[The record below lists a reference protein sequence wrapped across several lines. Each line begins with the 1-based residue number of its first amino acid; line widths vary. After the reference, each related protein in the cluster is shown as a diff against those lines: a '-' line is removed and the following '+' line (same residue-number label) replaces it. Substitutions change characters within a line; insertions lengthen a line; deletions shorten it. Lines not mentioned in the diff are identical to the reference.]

1 MLLLPFIPL
10 IAILINL
17 WIKEKFRIAQISVYA
32 SGITFLFSL
41 AFLLVYV
48 IKPEPTRISLIS
60 PLEFYFDALSMVML
74 TAVSGI
80 SFVVHKYAVKY
91 LQDEEGYKRFYILLD
106 LITVAILILVS
117 ADNMLLFLFSWNAI
131 GILLYLLLN
140 HNYRRK
146 ETLKYNLWTL
156 VIYKLGD
163 IPLFIALGIL
173 YVNLGTLSLSESFN
187 RLEEISSK
195 TFLLE
200 GIAFLIVLSAF
211 IKSAQIP
218 FHLWLPY
225 TMEGPT
231 PVSALMH
238 AGIVNAGGFLINRFA
253 PVFYYAD
260 FSFHIAFLVGLLT
273 AVIGSVL
280 MLVQNDI
287 KKALGYSTV
296 GQMGYMIMEAGVGA
310 FALAIYHL
318 IAHGIFK
325 ATLFMSSG
333 SIIHH
338 ARKDT
343 NIPEEE
349 IYSYLVKG
357 SLPPRRLPWLFF
369 AVITVVVPLVIVFLT
384 HRFVSEEFF
393 QFQGAIVLLFFAWI
407 TGAQVIFSIYRK
419 VSYSVAKVLLFSIIS
434 FSIVI
439 LGYVVIGHSFE
450 SFLYPDKEF
459 VKKIYQNAHINEFLF
474 DFQVFVVALII
485 AAGWFLAYY
494 ASEKRDNLSPIYQR
508 FYVRF
513 YKLFYEEFYFPRI
526 YKALERSFSSLSE
539 KLNTLTRGL

>member
-1 MLLLPFIPL
+1 MLLIPFIPL
-10 IAILINL
+10 IAVLINI
-17 WIKEKFRIAQISVYA
+17 WVKDRFRAAQVSVYA
-32 SGITFLFSL
+32 SGIAFFFSFSL
-41 AFLLVYV
+41 LTAYV
-48 IKPEPTRISLIS
+48 IKPEPVRISLIF

-91 LQDEEGYKRFYILLD
+91 LQDEEGYRRFYILLD
-106 LITVAILILVS
+106 LITAAILTLVC
-117 ADNMLLFLFSWNAI
+117 ADNMLLFLFSWNAV
-131 GILLYLLLN
+131 GVLLYLLLN

-146 ETLKYNLWTL
+146 EALKYNFWTF
-156 VIYKLGD
+156 VIHKLGD

-173 YVNLGTLSLSESFN
+173 YVNLGTLSLSESFGK
-187 RLEEISSK
+187 LEEISSK
-195 TFLLE
+195 AFLLE
-200 GIAFLIVLSAF
+200 GIALLIVLSAF

-260 FSFHIAFLVGLLT
+260 FSFHLAFLVGLLT
-273 AVIGSVL
+273 AVLGSIL
-280 MLVQNDI
+280 MLVQSDI

-325 ATLFMSSG
+325 ATLFMGSG
-333 SIIHH
+333 SVIHH

-343 NIPEEE
+343 NIPEDE

-369 AVITVVVPLVIVFLT
+369 AAITVVVPLAIVFWA
-384 HRFVSEEFF
+384 HIFVSEEFF

-434 FSIVI
+434 FSVVI

-459 VKKIYQNAHINEFLF
+459 IKRIYQNAHINEFLF
-474 DFQVFVVALII
+474 DLQVFVVALIV

-494 ASEKRDNLSPIYQR
+494 ASEKKENLSPIYQR

-513 YKLFYEEFYFPRI
+513 YKLFYEEFYFPKL
-526 YKALERSFSSLSE
+526 YKGLGKFFTSLSE
-539 KLNTLTRGL
+539 RLNTVTRGL